1 MACNVGSNL
10 RYRKYSAVHVN
21 VCMCVLCIF
30 EQVWPKV
37 MLILLLQD
45 HLLLLIAAVSTSV
58 MGGYDIDPRKLHNL
72 SAKFS
77 RLLHVVGNKL
87 SEFTDV
93 KTLKEFLELYSH
105 PLYPEKYYVEP
116 HVYCNAKTV
125 ADTIFSLFPQYM
137 NYMDHYILEN
147 IVEEFGNKECRKY
160 FQEYKRLFQR
170 SMRKLRGHPA
180 PVTDEEIEQSSGQK
194 RLKVTTSGD
203 ARATTP
209 HDLHTVQE
217 AIEKA
222 TGVSR
227 AGQVFAFQDPGNSV
241 TFTILIPDC
250 VVQLFQELCGE
261 DLTVLADAGITQIQV
276 EDVEIVAIYK
286 YTTKVKAAQ
295 RMSSSEER
303 HLKDIPDAS
312 SLEYYLKERQD
323 ISSQQCSDL
332 VAMLKSV
339 PDKQLNEVCSEQLL
353 LEFSQNIEDWEM
365 LAPFLGMQDF
375 YYDEFRARYPGVE
388 EQNYQLLL
396 FWKRTVGSMAIY
408 SHLLETIILHGTGQE
423 MRALIQIPLAGLL
436 RVSV

>member
-1 MACNVGSNL
+1 MVCNVGSNL

-21 VCMCVLCIF
+21 VCMYVLCIF

-58 MGGYDIDPRKLHNL
+58 MGGYDIDPRKLHSL

-77 RLLHVVGNKL
+77 RMLCVVGDKL
-87 SEFTDV
+87 NECIDV
-93 KTLKEFLELYSH
+93 DTLKKFLKFYSH
-105 PLYPEKYYVEP
+105 PLYPDKHYIAS

-147 IVEEFGNKECRKY
+147 IVKEFGNEECRKY
-160 FQEYKRLFQR
+160 FQEYKELFQR
-170 SMRKLRGHPA
+170 SMRKLRDHPA

-194 RLKVTTSGD
+194 KLKVTTSGD
-203 ARATTP
+203 ARTTTP
-209 HDLHTVQE
+209 HDLDTVQE

-227 AGQVFAFQDPGNSV
+227 AGQVFAHQDPGNSV
-241 TFTILIPDC
+241 TFTLLIPDC

-261 DLTVLADAGITQIQV
+261 DLIVLADAGITWIQV
-276 EDVEIVAIYK
+276 EDVEIVDIHK

-295 RMSSSEER
+295 KTSPSKEKS
-303 HLKDIPDAS
+303 LKGIPDAS

-332 VAMLKSV
+332 IAMLKSV
-339 PDKQLNEVCSEQLL
+339 TDKQLNKVCDEQLL
-353 LEFSQNIEDWEM
+353 LEFSQNIEDWEV
-365 LAPFLGMQDF
+365 LAPFLGMKDF

-396 FWKRTVGSMAIY
+396 FWKRRVERRAIY
-408 SHLLETIILHGTGQE
+408 CHLLETVILHGTGLE
-423 MRALIQIPLAGLL
+423 MRALIQIPLKGLL
-436 RVSV
+436 CLHV